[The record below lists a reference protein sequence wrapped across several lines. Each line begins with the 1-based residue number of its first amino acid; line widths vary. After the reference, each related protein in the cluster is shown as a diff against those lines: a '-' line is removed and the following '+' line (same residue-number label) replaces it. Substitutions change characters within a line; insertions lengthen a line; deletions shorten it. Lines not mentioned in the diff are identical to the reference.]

1 MSKTNENQIPEE
13 KKSRIQIVKLEDIYQ
28 KILFPRRLELC
39 ECEGYYCDDFGVIVF
54 LGTPGGTLILQ
65 EGIYPIAI
73 MKIDDETGEVT
84 ASMVNRRD
92 LKDGINGL
100 FVRKLRKFLPK
111 PDVVWTPVRLLAALA
126 HDERFGG
133 ELYGC
138 WSALDYCKAAEEEEQ
153 LEAK

>member
-1 MSKTNENQIPEE
+1 MSKTNDNQIPEE

-39 ECEGYYCDDFGVIVF
+39 ECEGYYCKEFGVIVF
-54 LGTPGGTLILQ
+54 MGTPGGTLILQ

-100 FVRKLRKFLPK
+100 FVRKLRKFLPM
-111 PDVVWTPVRLLAALA
+111 PDVVWTPGRLLAALA

-138 WSALDYCKAAEEEEQ
+138 LSALDYCKAAEEEN
-153 LEAK
+153 